1 MVGTTKAELPQSLH
15 GQLFLLACD
24 RRRARVDG
32 DKRWRFGLALRT
44 AMLADLY
51 LTGHVEDV
59 DGRPALV
66 AGTRPDDRVL
76 RAVLNDV
83 VVDEQRSWTRAVSR
97 HQRRIPGLVRSQL
110 ETSGWLSVR
119 RHRALGI
126 VPATRIR
133 LHDDDLVGDLS
144 DRVTAALRDA
154 IAGRPADDRLVAVGL
169 IGALGELPTVFDFEE
184 ASRHYCELEE
194 LVYHGIPPVSGMR
207 QVIDAVHSAM
217 SANAS
222 GPWST

>member
-1 MVGTTKAELPQSLH
+1 MVATTKAELPQSLY
-15 GQLFLLACD
+15 GQLFLLAYD

-32 DKRWRFGLALRT
+32 DDRWRFGLALRT

-51 LTGHVEDV
+51 LAGHVEDV
-59 DGRPALV
+59 GGRPALV

-76 RAVLNDV
+76 RAILNDV
-83 VVDEQRSWTRAVSR
+83 ASDEQRSWTRAVSR
-97 HQRRIPGLVRSQL
+97 HQRRIPGLVRSHL
-110 ETSGWLSVR
+110 EASGWLSVQ

-133 LHDDDLVGDLS
+133 LNDHDLVGALADQ
-144 DRVTAALRDA
+144 VIVALRNA
-154 IAGRPADDRLVAVGL
+154 IAARPADDRLVAVGL
-169 IGALGELPTVFDFEE
+169 IGALGELPTVFDVEE
-184 ASRHYCELEE
+184 ASRHHRELDE
-194 LVYHGIPPVSGMR
+194 LVYQGIPPLNGMR

-222 GPWST
+222 GPWSL